1 MKKHWYNYFM
11 EYLTITIGC
20 ALMAI
25 ALNMFLEPNTIA
37 PGGVTGLAI
46 VVKKIT
52 NIPVSITNL
61 VINIPLFIIGLMVL
75 GKMFGA
81 KTAYGTVALS
91 FFIEIFLTVFKDFVP
106 TTDLFLSAVYGGV
119 ILGIGIGLVFKAG
132 GTTGGTDLAGAI
144 LNKFFPSL
152 STAKLMMVCD
162 LFIVVLAGIVDKNI
176 ETSLYSTIALYII
189 VKVADF
195 IVDGMGY
202 AKAFFIISD
211 CKEQISKEIMEKLD
225 RGITALKG
233 RGIYSGLDKEV
244 LLVVVDR
251 AQEAK
256 LKEIVK
262 TNDPDAFIIVTGVHE
277 VLGEGFKAI
286 Q

>member
-1 MKKHWYNYFM
+1 MKKHWYNHFL

-46 VVKKIT
+46 VIKKLT
-52 NIPVSITNL
+52 DIPVSVTNL
-61 VINIPLFIIGLMVL
+61 VVNIPLFITGLMIL

-81 KTAYGTVALS
+81 KTAYGTIALS
-91 FFIEIFLTVFKDFVP
+91 FFIEIFLRIFKDFVP
-106 TTDLFLSAVYGGV
+106 TTDLVLSAVYGGV

-162 LFIVVLAGIVDKNI
+162 LVIVVLAGIVDKNI

-189 VKVADF
+189 VKIADF
-195 IVDGMGY
+195 IVEGMGY
-202 AKAFFIISD
+202 AKAFFIISN
-211 CKEQISKEIMEKLD
+211 KEEEISREIMEKLE
-225 RGITALKG
+225 RGVTALKG
-233 RGIYSGLDKEV
+233 RGMYSGLDKEV

-256 LKEIVK
+256 LKEIVR
-262 TNDPDAFIIVTGVHE
+262 NEDPSAFVMVAGIHE
-277 VLGEGFKAI
+277 VLGQGFKSI
-286 Q
+286 